1 MNSQQTSLCQ
11 NEDIIGF
18 NYKSDA
24 YKNYLKA
31 CYKCHSSG
39 YMLQKVLQWIASKYK
54 QTLLA
59 EK

>member
-18 NYKSDA
+18 NNKSDA

-31 CYKCHSSG
+31 YYKYHSSD
-39 YMLQKVLQWIASKYK
+39 YMLQKALQWIASKYK
-54 QTLLA
+54 QALLA